1 MERKEAYEQI
11 KKLGLQEKC
20 KVQFGKNFTQC
31 KTNELE
37 YIIDSFNKNKVKEAI
52 LKIRGGNKVEDRN
65 PEEKYEV
72 LQKYGRDLT
81 DEVAKGKIDP
91 IIGRDEEIRRVIQI
105 LSRKSKNNP
114 VLIGETGIRVGRPRR
129 IVLRYATGGNRH

>member
-37 YIIDSFNKNKVKEAI
+37 YIIDSFNKNKVKA
-52 LKIRGGNKVEDRN
+52 V
-65 PEEKYEV
+65 
-72 LQKYGRDLT
+72 T
-81 DEVAKGKIDP
+81 EVATEVKPTKATTKATAKT
-91 IIGRDEEIRRVIQI
+91 EEPKDSFYKLLTILRRRHI
-105 LSRKSKNNP
+105 LLESDIKNI
-114 VLIGETGIRVGRPRR
+114 LE
-129 IVLRYATGGNRH
+129 

>member
-37 YIIDSFNKNKVKEAI
+37 YIIDKFNKNKIKVVTEVETEVKTTKAETSATAKTEEPNNSFYKLLAILRKRHILLEADVKEI
-52 LKIRGGNKVEDRN
+52 LLG
-65 PEEKYEV
+65 
-72 LQKYGRDLT
+72 
-81 DEVAKGKIDP
+81 
-91 IIGRDEEIRRVIQI
+91 
-105 LSRKSKNNP
+105 
-114 VLIGETGIRVGRPRR
+114 
-129 IVLRYATGGNRH
+129 

>member
-37 YIIDSFNKNKVKEAI
+37 YIIDQFNKTKIKVVTEVETEVKPVKATTKATAKTEEPNNSFYKLLAILRKRHILLESDVKEI
-52 LKIRGGNKVEDRN
+52 LG
-65 PEEKYEV
+65 
-72 LQKYGRDLT
+72 
-81 DEVAKGKIDP
+81 
-91 IIGRDEEIRRVIQI
+91 
-105 LSRKSKNNP
+105 
-114 VLIGETGIRVGRPRR
+114 
-129 IVLRYATGGNRH
+129 